1 MEEENKTNDSLN
13 APAVE
18 LDKVKTYQDAI
29 AEALKTQDMS
39 AAGMLMAEQKKRDN
53 LEKERE
59 DKTIASPK
67 NKILMVV
74 SIILIISS
82 IGIVAFAIIKANQK
96 KPEETGFVMKS
107 KYFITEK
114 NIEITSS
121 QLPRNTFLKIQQAAT
136 EQLANNEVLNLVI
149 TKEVKADPNSVF
161 DIRVKTSYSTED
173 LLALLSARSPENI
186 RKVLDS
192 EFLLG
197 AHRPDKNE
205 LFLLFRVT
213 NYENAYAG
221 MLTWESALARDMEF
235 LFPTQIAKARI
246 TKLEE
251 VVANTIV
258 STSTKQT
265 ATNTS
270 TTTPQ
275 FVQKTI
281 DNTRV
286 WNDRVIRNTDT
297 RALLDENGNVVF
309 FYAIIDKEYIFF
321 GSNEATFAEVMRRVR
336 SAKLIR

>member
-1 MEEENKTNDSLN
+1 MDEENKTNDSLN
-13 APAVE
+13 APAIE

-59 DKTIASPK
+59 DKSISSPK

-74 SIILIISS
+74 SIVLIISAL
-82 IGIVAFAIIKANQK
+82 GIVAFAIIKANQK
-96 KPEETGFVMKS
+96 QPEEAGFVMKS

-114 NIEITSS
+114 NIELASS
-121 QLPRNTFLKIQQAAT
+121 QLPRNTFLKIQQAST
-136 EQLANNEVLNLVI
+136 EQLRNNEVLNIVI
-149 TKEVKADPNSVF
+149 TKEVKADPNSAF
-161 DIRVKTSYSTED
+161 DIRVKTSYNTED
-173 LLALLSARSPENI
+173 LLALLSARAPENV

-192 EFLLG
+192 EFLIG
-197 AHRPDKNE
+197 AHRADKNE

-221 MLTWESALARDMEF
+221 MLTWETALARDMEF
-235 LFPTQIAKARI
+235 LFPTQIGKARTI
-246 TKLEE
+246 KIEE
-251 VVANTIV
+251 IVADEIN
-258 STSTKQT
+258 STSTAT
-265 ATNTS
+265 A
-270 TTTPQ
+270 TPQ

-297 RALLDENGNVVF
+297 RVLLDENGNVVF
-309 FYAIIDKEYIFF
+309 FYSIIDKEYIFF

-336 SAKLIR
+336 TAKLIR